1 MSAFNS
7 IRSINLLLYL
17 ILFILTGCSEKVAT
31 HSFLNESPPKI
42 LEYSQTPPLN
52 ASLENKYWPRKE
64 PATSVQQP
72 SDGYTSLWNRLFS
85 LYALPEI
92 NNARVEHEIKRYL
105 KHPKYLAKI
114 QRRAEPYLYFIINEI
129 EAKQIPGEIALLPVV
144 ESAFKPRA
152 LSKSK
157 ASGLWQFMPAT
168 GRLFGLKQNWWYD
181 GRRDVFTSTKAATS
195 YLKQLSK
202 TFDNNWFLALAAYNA
217 GRGNIK
223 KAIRKNQRNELATDY
238 WSLALRKETKNY
250 IPRLLAIA
258 KIFANAEKYNI
269 PLLKIPNSP
278 HFAVVDIHSQI
289 DLTVAAG
296 MANTSVADFSIL
308 NPAFKRASTDP
319 DGPYHLLIHTDKVE
333 RFKAELAVTLKK
345 DRIKWGRH
353 LVKAG
358 ENLGVI
364 AKSYKTT
371 VNALL
376 KSNHLANSNIRV
388 GQQLLIPTSLTIAA
402 SKASRK
408 NNQLYTVKKGDTF
421 WDIARQF
428 DVRSKDIA
436 NWNNISLN
444 KTLQPGQKLI
454 IKES

>member
-1 MSAFNS
+1 
-7 IRSINLLLYL
+7 
-17 ILFILTGCSEKVAT
+17 
-31 HSFLNESPPKI
+31 
-42 LEYSQTPPLN
+42 
-52 ASLENKYWPRKE
+52 
-64 PATSVQQP
+64 
-72 SDGYTSLWNRLFS
+72 
-85 LYALPEI
+85 
-92 NNARVEHEIKRYL
+92 
-105 KHPKYLAKI
+105 
-114 QRRAEPYLYFIINEI
+114 
-129 EAKQIPGEIALLPVV
+129 
-144 ESAFKPRA
+144 
-152 LSKSK
+152 
-157 ASGLWQFMPAT
+157 MPAT

-202 TFDNNWFLALAAYNA
+202 TFDNDWFLALAAYNA